1 MLIKQLSIF
10 VPSYNQTIEFY
21 KNVIGLNPIR
31 ETTDLTSFSVGKSNF
46 TIHRDDAGTNYY
58 HFAFNIPPNL
68 FNEAK
73 TWTEARVTLSKEDN
87 QNEIE
92 FVSAKAKSFYF
103 EDPSGNIV
111 EFIARE
117 TTPAAKETDFKSG
130 HLLEISEIGVATD
143 QMRELINQLQAIK
156 INDRNDEAIH
166 YETYL
171 NFFGD
176 YHDGV
181 YIILSPIGR
190 RWIFS
195 DKQAI
200 HTPVLIETDRGTFTN
215 I

>member
-1 MLIKQLSIF
+1 MQIKQLSIF
-10 VPSYNQTIEFY
+10 VPSYDKTITFY
-21 KNVIGLNPIR
+21 KHVIGLHPLH
-31 ETTDLTSFSVGKSNF
+31 ETVDTTTFSVGKSRF
-46 TIHRDDAGTNYY
+46 TIHRDDAGSNYY

-73 TWTEARVTLSKEDN
+73 TWAKARVPLSTEEN

-111 EFIARE
+111 ECIARE
-117 TTPAAKETDFKSG
+117 TTPNAKETAFKSS
-130 HLLEISEIGVATD
+130 HLLEISEIGVATN
-143 QMRELINQLQAIK
+143 QMKKLVTQLQAMNIH
-156 INDRNDEAIH
+156 IRNNEDIH

-171 NFFGD
+171 NFFGE

-190 RWIFS
+190 RWIFPI
-195 DKQAI
+195 KQRYL
-200 HTPVLIETDRGTFTN
+200 HPF
-215 I
+215 